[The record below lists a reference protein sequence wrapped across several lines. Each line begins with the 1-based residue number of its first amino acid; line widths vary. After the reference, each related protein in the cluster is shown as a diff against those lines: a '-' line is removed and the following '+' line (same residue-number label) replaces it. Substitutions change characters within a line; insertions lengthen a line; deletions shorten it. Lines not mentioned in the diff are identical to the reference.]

1 MQPSLNGG
9 QAGLIEQVIAPGLC
23 VGCGACVG
31 LCPYQEYKD
40 GRIVVIDRCHA
51 ENSRCYLIC
60 PQCAGG
66 TEKPGG
72 VQEEISVPD
81 GIGPCLE
88 IHMAR
93 GTDDEITAGGQYGGM
108 VSSLLVRSL
117 ESGVVDNVVLTT
129 KGGSEAPAG
138 TLARSREE
146 ILACAGSRYNSAG
159 TLAAMNRA
167 YGNGVT
173 RMAVVGLPCQMIAL
187 ERLAKMQPDGAERS
201 RAVELKLGLFCT
213 WALDYRSLRH
223 FLKSEG
229 IDAPAR
235 KYDIPPPPAARFD
248 VDTLQGMRHFPLDEI
263 RPAIQKGCRICRD
276 MTAEYAD
283 ISIGAAEGYPGW
295 NTVLVRTE
303 TGRRLFADSC
313 AANLVEVRPLPEA
326 NLEHLAEAARNK
338 RRRGEEALSEI
349 RGGRS

>member
-31 LCPYQEYKD
+31 LCPYQEFKD

-51 ENSRCYLIC
+51 ENSRCYQIC
-60 PQCAGG
+60 PQCGGSGGPENKAGA
-66 TEKPGG
+66 
-72 VQEEISVPD
+72 SA
-81 GIGPCLE
+81 GIGACLE

-93 GTDDEITAGGQYGGM
+93 AKDDAITARSQYGGII
-108 VSSLLVRSL
+108 SSLLIRAL
-117 ESGVVDNVVLTT
+117 ETRLIESAVLTT
-129 KGGSEAPAG
+129 KGASDAPAG

-146 ILACAGSRYNSAG
+146 ILACAGSRYSSAG
-159 TLAAMNRA
+159 ALAGVNRA
-167 YGNGVT
+167 FDSGNN
-173 RMAVVGLPCQMIAL
+173 RMAVAGLPCQMLAL
-187 ERLAKMQPDGAERS
+187 EKMADVQPDGAERS
-201 RAVELKLGLFCT
+201 RAVALKIGLFCT
-213 WALDYRSLRH
+213 WALDYRRLRD
-223 FLKSEG
+223 FLKGKG
-229 IDAPAR
+229 IGAPVR

-248 VDTLQGMRHFPLDEI
+248 VETPEGLRSFPLDDI

-276 MTAEYAD
+276 MTAEWAD

-303 TGRRLFADSC
+303 TGRQLFADAC
-313 AANLVEVRPLPEA
+313 AAGLLEHRPLPEA
-326 NLEHLAEAARNK
+326 NLEHLVEAARNK
-338 RRRGEEALSEI
+338 RRRGEEALSEL